1 MRTYHYRGI
10 HRARHGVVF
19 GVCRGLANHFDFSLF
34 WVRVIAAGL
43 ILFTGV
49 WPGVVLY
56 ILAALLMKPEPV
68 LPAASAEEREFC
80 DRYAHARHDAAQ
92 RLRRRYDHLDDR
104 IRRMEDVVTSRE
116 FDWDRRLG

>member
-10 HRARHGVVF
+10 HRSRQGVIF
-19 GVCRGLANHFDFSLF
+19 GVCRGLAGHFDFSLF
-34 WVRVIAAGL
+34 WVRVIALGL
-43 ILFTGV
+43 IVFTGV

-56 ILAALLMKPEPV
+56 ILAALLMKPEPI
-68 LPAASAEEREFC
+68 LPVSSPEEREFC
-80 DRYAHARHDAAQ
+80 DRYAGARHEAAH
-92 RLRRRYDHLDDR
+92 RLRRRYDTLEGR

>member
-1 MRTYHYRGI
+1 MRTHPYRGI
-10 HRARHGVVF
+10 HRSRRGVVF
-19 GVCRGLANHFDFSLF
+19 GVCRGLAEHFDFSLF

-49 WPGVVLY
+49 WPGAVLY

-68 LPAASAEEREFC
+68 LAAASPEEREFC
-80 DRYAHARHDAAQ
+80 DRYADARHETAQ
-92 RLRRRYDHLDDR
+92 RLRRRYDSLDER

-116 FDWDRRLG
+116 FDWNRRLG

>member
-10 HRARHGVVF
+10 HRSRHGVVF
-19 GVCRGLANHFDFSLF
+19 GVFRGLANHFDFSLF
-34 WVRVIAAGL
+34 WVRIIAAGL

-80 DRYAHARHDAAQ
+80 DRYADGRHDAAQ

>member
-1 MRTYHYRGI
+1 MRTYDYRGI
-10 HRARHGVVF
+10 HRSRRGVVF

-68 LPAASAEEREFC
+68 LPAASAGEREFC
-80 DRYAHARHDAAQ
+80 DRYTDARHDAAQ

>member
-1 MRTYHYRGI
+1 MRTYDYRGI
-10 HRARHGVVF
+10 HRSRHGVVF

-34 WVRVIAAGL
+34 WVRGIAAGL

-68 LPAASAEEREFC
+68 LPAASAGEREFC
-80 DRYAHARHDAAQ
+80 DRYADARHDAAQ
-92 RLRRRYDHLDDR
+92 RLRRRYDRLDDR
-104 IRRMEDVVTSRE
+104 VRRMEDVVTSRE

>member
-1 MRTYHYRGI
+1 MRTNFNRGI
-10 HRARHGVVF
+10 HRSRRGIVF
-19 GVCRGLANHFDFSLF
+19 GVCRGLAEHFDFSLF

-49 WPGVVLY
+49 WPGAVLY

-68 LPAASAEEREFC
+68 LAAASPEEREFC
-80 DRYAHARHDAAQ
+80 DRYADARHETAQ
-92 RLRRRYDHLDDR
+92 RLRRRCDSLDER

-116 FDWDRRLG
+116 FDWDRRFN

>member
-1 MRTYHYRGI
+1 MSTLRYRGMY
-10 HRARHGVVF
+10 RSRQGAVF
-19 GVCRGLANHFDFSLF
+19 GVCRGLAQHFDFSVF
-34 WVRVIAAGL
+34 WVRAIAFSL

-56 ILAALLMKPEPV
+56 ILAALLMKSEPV
-68 LPAASAEEREFC
+68 LPVESETEREFY
-80 DRYAHARHDAAQ
+80 DRYADSRHDAAQ
-92 RLRRRYDHLDDR
+92 RLRQRYDTLEKR